1 MVWLFPIHTSMPRES
16 RNVKF
21 CRDIF
26 MSQCCDYIHMML
38 ACFLG
43 TLNTPALC
51 FNNFF
56 GGMYFFYAL
65 VFQIITIVLNVYHKV
80 CHFFFVYRYSKCI
93 ASKVIYVMF
102 VIDCN
107 ACIALYSWWIV
118 ALLKT
123 DWCQWMWWYNDVW
136 SSLVWLF
143 MLFCFLLAN
152 SGQLGL
158 LFATAFPFPVST
170 FVLENLTV
178 CSSWQMC
185 LWHFLMLVPV
195 CAEGY

>member
-1 MVWLFPIHTSMPRES
+1 
-16 RNVKF
+16 
-21 CRDIF
+21 

-51 FNNFF
+51 FNDFL
-56 GGMYFFYAL
+56 GGYIFLLCSRVPNNYNSVERISQGL
-65 VFQIITIVLNVYHKV
+65 SL
-80 CHFFFVYRYSKCI
+80 FFVYRYSKCI

-123 DWCQWMWWYNDVW
+123 DWCQWM
-136 SSLVWLF
+136 
-143 MLFCFLLAN
+143 
-152 SGQLGL
+152 
-158 LFATAFPFPVST
+158 
-170 FVLENLTV
+170 
-178 CSSWQMC
+178 
-185 LWHFLMLVPV
+185 
-195 CAEGY
+195 